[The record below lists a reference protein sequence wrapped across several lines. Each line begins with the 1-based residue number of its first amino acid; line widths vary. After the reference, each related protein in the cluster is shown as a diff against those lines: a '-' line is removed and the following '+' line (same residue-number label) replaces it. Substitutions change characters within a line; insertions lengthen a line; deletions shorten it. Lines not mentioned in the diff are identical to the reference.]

1 MRKYFFIFRELKEW
15 IKLKSFKNFTT
26 YSVLNYSKNQL
37 REIATFSNK
46 EDFSSYSSSSFIY

>member
-46 EDFSSYSSSSFIY
+46 EDFSSYSSSSFI